1 MISSDDPKYNVPGLD
16 RALSIIELLN
26 RQPEGLSVNE
36 ISNQLKYP
44 INSVYRIMMTLER
57 RNFVRK
63 QSRGSVFVLS
73 EKFLTLSTPVAGE
86 PAFIETA
93 LPFMRDLRDDTQ
105 ETVLAGVLV
114 GNEGVVLEQC
124 EGLHPFSF
132 RISTGLRFSLHTAAP
147 GKVFLAHLE
156 PKKRSKMINSLNLK
170 RLTANTIVTKE
181 GLEKEVSLAVQNGF
195 AVDYEEEFKGQV
207 CVGAPVLGKNAS
219 LVGSVWLVAP
229 TSRLPKKNL
238 SETAQKVMTATDSIS
253 QALGNQ
259 FRKVA

>member
-156 PKKRSKMINSLNLK
+156 PKKRSKIINSLNLK

-238 SETAQKVMTATDSIS
+238 SETAQKVMTATDKIS
-253 QALGNQ
+253 QGFGNQ

>member
-156 PKKRSKMINSLNLK
+156 PKKRSKIINSLNLK

-181 GLEKEVSLAVQNGF
+181 GLEKEVTLAVQNGF

-238 SETAQKVMTATDSIS
+238 SETAQKVMTATDKIS

>member
-156 PKKRSKMINSLNLK
+156 PKKRSKIINSLNLK

-238 SETAQKVMTATDSIS
+238 SETAQKVMTAADKIS

>member
-156 PKKRSKMINSLNLK
+156 PKKRSKIINSLNLK

-238 SETAQKVMTATDSIS
+238 SETAQKVMTATDKIS

>member
-1 MISSDDPKYNVPGLD
+1 MLENSQEDPSLYCLKNLHY
-16 RALSIIELLN
+16 
-26 RQPEGLSVNE
+26 
-36 ISNQLKYP
+36 QL
-44 INSVYRIMMTLER
+44 
-57 RNFVRK
+57 
-63 QSRGSVFVLS
+63 
-73 EKFLTLSTPVAGE
+73 PVAGE

-93 LPFMRDLRDDTQ
+93 LPFMRDLLDDTQ

-156 PKKRSKMINSLNLK
+156 PKKRSKIINSLNLK

-207 CVGAPVLGKNAS
+207 CVGAPVLGKMPPL
-219 LVGSVWLVAP
+219 LVPCGWSHPRAGC
-229 TSRLPKKNL
+229 PKKSFRN
-238 SETAQKVMTATDSIS
+238 SPK
-253 QALGNQ
+253 GNDGY
-259 FRKVA
+259 R

>member
-1 MISSDDPKYNVPGLD
+1 MTSKIDPKYNVPGLD

-26 RQPEGLSVNE
+26 DNPAGLSVNE
-36 ISNQLKYP
+36 ISHSLNYP
-44 INSVYRIMMTLER
+44 LNSVYRIMMTLER
-57 RNFVRK
+57 RHYVRK

-73 EKFLTLSTPVAGE
+73 DKFLTLATPVAGE
-86 PAFIETA
+86 PAFVETA
-93 LPFMRDLRDDTQ
+93 LPFMRELRDTTQ

-147 GKVFLAHLE
+147 GKLFLAHLE
-156 PKKRSKMINSLNLK
+156 TKKRSKLINSLKLK
-170 RLTANTIVTKE
+170 KLTPNTIITKE
-181 GLEKEVSLAVQNGF
+181 DLEQEVLLAAQNGF

-207 CVGAPVLGKNAS
+207 CVGAPVLGKNAG
-219 LVGSVWLVAP
+219 LVGSIWLVAP
-229 TSRLPKKNL
+229 TSRLPNKNIT
-238 SETAQKVMTATDSIS
+238 ETAQKVMAAADKIS
-253 QALGNQ
+253 QSLGNQ

>member
-1 MISSDDPKYNVPGLD
+1 MISTVDPKYNVPGLD

-147 GKVFLAHLE
+147 GKLFLAHLE
-156 PKKRSKMINSLNLK
+156 PKKRSKIINSLNLK

-238 SETAQKVMTATDSIS
+238 LETAQKVMTATDKIS